1 MTKIIKL
8 VEEKGMCSL
17 PWVHT
22 EIDLQNN
29 SIKPCCK
36 YTENLGPVSEGFTNV
51 WFNERSSQLRQ
62 DWINGVNRQ
71 ECKSC
76 DVGSDAF
83 SYKKWKNKFYSEKF
97 DFLEQI
103 DVETPQTPSIFH
115 FSLSNTCNLAC
126 RMCNPQQSSKMA
138 QMVRKHSE
146 LKKYLYLQPHQKK
159 TNAEVLR
166 GSFKNIEYITFA
178 GGEPII
184 DDDTLA
190 VIKMV
195 KAESTKLKAVNF
207 STNLTNINDEL
218 FAELNSLDAIVGLS
232 ISIDGPP
239 HVHNYIRY
247 HCEWDTMMKNL
258 AYILKNYPKI
268 RFSTNTTV
276 SAFNVGYVTDTLDTI
291 QKLQQE
297 FNVNFHSLMTS
308 PVLDKQFMHP
318 SILPQSVKDQY
329 LEKINKY
336 NKTLILKDSDYL
348 IPTAIE
354 MLNGKVDA
362 SLDTFI
368 GYVNEFDRIAGT
380 KTTDVYPEFKAFMN
394 QYV

>member
-8 VEEKGMCSL
+8 VEEKQMCSL
-17 PWVHT
+17 PWVHA
-22 EIDLQNN
+22 ELSLQHDN
-29 SIKPCCK
+29 IKPCCK
-36 YTENLGPVSEGFTNV
+36 YRDTLGKISDGFINV
-51 WFNERSSQLRQ
+51 WMNERSNQLRQ
-62 DWINGVNRQ
+62 DWVNGVHRN
-71 ECKSC
+71 ECSAC
-76 DVGSDAF
+76 DVSDDAF
-83 SYKKWKNKFYSEKF
+83 SYKKWKNKSYNEHF
-97 DFLEQI
+97 DFLQNS
-103 DVETPQTPSIFH
+103 DAETPQLPSVFH

-126 RMCNPQQSSKMA
+126 RMCNPLQSSKLA
-138 QMVRKHSE
+138 QMTRKHTE
-146 LKKYLYLQPHQKK
+146 LQKYLYLQPHQKK
-159 TNAEVLR
+159 IDIEVMR
-166 GSFKNIEYITFA
+166 GSFKNVEHITFA
-178 GGEPII
+178 GGEPVI

-190 VIKMV
+190 VIKMI
-195 KAESTKLKAVNF
+195 KEESTKLKVVNF

-218 FAELNSLDAIVGLS
+218 FRELCSLNAVVVLS

-258 AYILKNYPKI
+258 AYISKNYPKI

-297 FNVNFHSLMTS
+297 FNVNFYSLMTS
-308 PVLDKQFMHP
+308 PVLDKPFMHP
-318 SILPQSVKDQY
+318 SVLPQSVKDQY

-354 MLNGKVDA
+354 MLNGKVDD
-362 SLDTFI
+362 SLDKFV

-394 QYV
+394 